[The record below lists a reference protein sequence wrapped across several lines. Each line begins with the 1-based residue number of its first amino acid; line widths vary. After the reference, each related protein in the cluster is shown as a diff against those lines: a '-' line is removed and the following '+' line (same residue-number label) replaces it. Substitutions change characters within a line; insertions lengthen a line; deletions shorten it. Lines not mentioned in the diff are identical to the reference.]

1 MAPSGNDVAGGD
13 ARTLSFAAYRIDAA
27 LLEKLLAYQRVL
39 LDELRDGWSPAAMAS
54 AHRLALAASG
64 LSQEVV
70 ERALAVL
77 RRFAGN
83 REVATRL
90 RARSAAVDVQRGE
103 DLSERVARLD
113 RELRERD
120 DPDTVELLLRHED
133 AVLDLHR
140 RLARVL
146 GS

>member
-1 MAPSGNDVAGGD
+1 MERSSDNLAGGD

-27 LLEKLLAYQRVL
+27 LLQRLLQYQRTVL
-39 LDELRDGWSPAAMAS
+39 EELGQRWTPAAMAS
-54 AHRLALAASG
+54 AHRKGLAAAE
-64 LSQEVV
+64 LSQDVV
-70 ERALAVL
+70 ERPLAVL

-83 REVATRL
+83 REVAGRL
-90 RARSAAVDVQRGE
+90 RARMRDVAPDRAE
-103 DLSERVARLD
+103 DLQERLAALD

-120 DPDTVELLLRHED
+120 DPDTIRLLLDHED

-140 RLARVL
+140 RLSRLL

>member
-1 MAPSGNDVAGGD
+1 MERSGDDLAGGD

-27 LLEKLLAYQRVL
+27 LLERLLRYQRAL
-39 LDELRDGWSPAAMAS
+39 LEALSHGWGADAMAA
-54 AHRLALAASG
+54 AHREALAAAD

-70 ERALAVL
+70 ERALAVM

-83 REVATRL
+83 REVAGRL
-90 RARSAAVDVQRGE
+90 RIRASAVRPDRAGDFQ
-103 DLSERVARLD
+103 ERLAALD

-120 DPDTVELLLRHED
+120 DPDTIALLLQHED
-133 AVLDLHR
+133 TLLDLHR
-140 RLARVL
+140 RLSRLL